1 MTGRADTFSWASS
14 SSDAATADRS
24 ERKCRGLARRG
35 WKPAE
40 VVAIVAGF
48 VVFWPVGLG
57 LLMWKIWQG
66 RLPYI
71 SDINSFSDL
80 KHAWG
85 QAGARART
93 GNSAFEEYR
102 AAELRRLE
110 EERRRLVEEERA
122 FAEYMERLKR
132 ARDQEEF
139 DRFMAERHGR
149 SGA

>member
-1 MTGRADTFSWASS
+1 MTGQAETFTWGSS
-14 SSDAATADRS
+14 QGDAAGSDRS
-24 ERKCRGLARRG
+24 GRRGCGWSRKG

-40 VVAIVAGF
+40 IVAIVLGF
-48 VVFWPVGLG
+48 VAFWPVGLG
-57 LLMWKIWQG
+57 LLMWKIWKG

-71 SDINSFSDL
+71 SDINSVSDITRDFQFS
-80 KHAWG
+80 
-85 QAGARART
+85 RPRTRT

-102 AAELRRLE
+102 DAELRRLE

-149 SGA
+149 SSA

>member
-1 MTGRADTFSWASS
+1 MTGQADTFSWGSS
-14 SSDAATADRS
+14 QGDAANADRS
-24 ERKCRGLARRG
+24 GRKGCGWSRRG

-40 VVAIVAGF
+40 IVAIVLGF
-48 VVFWPVGLG
+48 VVFWPLGLG
-57 LLMWKIWQG
+57 LLMWKLWQG

-71 SDINSFSDL
+71 SDINRFSDL
-80 KHAWG
+80 TRDWAPSRP
-85 QAGARART
+85 RART
-93 GNSAFEEYR
+93 GNTAFEEYR

-139 DRFMAERHGR
+139 DRFMAERHGP